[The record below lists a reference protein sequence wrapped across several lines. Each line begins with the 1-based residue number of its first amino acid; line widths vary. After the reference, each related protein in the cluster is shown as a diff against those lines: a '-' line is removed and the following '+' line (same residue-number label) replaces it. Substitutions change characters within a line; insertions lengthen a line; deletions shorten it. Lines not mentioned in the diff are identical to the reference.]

1 MADFSDT
8 PPAQPWLSK
17 EVSLRRQENFLQQRQ
32 PKPKTI
38 DHPNKMVSKLLITNE
53 VAAPAEMDLDRIQ
66 SPTINVDSDK
76 QPYVSAFDALIGFSD
91 LDVMG

>member
-1 MADFSDT
+1 
-8 PPAQPWLSK
+8 
-17 EVSLRRQENFLQQRQ
+17 
-32 PKPKTI
+32 
-38 DHPNKMVSKLLITNE
+38 MVSKLLITNE